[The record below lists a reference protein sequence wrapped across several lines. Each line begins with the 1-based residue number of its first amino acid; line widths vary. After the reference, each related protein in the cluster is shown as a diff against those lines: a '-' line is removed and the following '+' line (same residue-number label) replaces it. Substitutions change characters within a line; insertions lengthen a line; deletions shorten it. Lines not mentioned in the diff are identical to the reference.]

1 MSARVW
7 LLALATFVTG
17 LAENITV
24 GILPALAEGR
34 QTPLGVAG
42 QFTTVFSLSFATA
55 APLASRFASR
65 WELRRLL
72 CAALGFFIACN
83 LAAALAN
90 GYELLLASLMGWHG
104 VLASLAVLAG
114 VVPTLAHLALPLF
127 HGSERIATA
136 AYLRHLRDGR
146 LASAPAVC
154 AASACRSNSC
164 KACSFSSQAA
174 SKYSLSALTALE
186 KGVVM
191 GSRRSMTV

>member
-24 GILPALAEGR
+24 GILPALAEGL

-83 LAAALAN
+83 LAAALAK
-90 GYELLLASLMGWHG
+90 AMRCCWPR
-104 VLASLAVLAG
+104 AWAG
-114 VVPTLAHLALPLF
+114 A
-127 HGSERIATA
+127 
-136 AYLRHLRDGR
+136 
-146 LASAPAVC
+146 
-154 AASACRSNSC
+154 
-164 KACSFSSQAA
+164 ACSQVWPCWPA
-174 SKYSLSALTALE
+174 SC
-186 KGVVM
+186 
-191 GSRRSMTV
+191 